1 MNSAATRPDFGATSA
16 AGAMLRQVREPFF
29 AGVILVGLGTS
40 AAAVAPPLEA
50 ISRLQRSLDQTSAG
64 ASLRASIS
72 VGSAIGELRRRSGL
86 TWDQLARVFNVS
98 RRALHFWASGKAM
111 TPSNEEHLQRLLAV
125 IRQMDTGAPN
135 SNRRLLLQASANG
148 SLPLDLLAAGSYEQA
163 LAILALGGGERHGAV
178 SEHAGT
184 TRAGRSP
191 RPPEELVGA
200 LQDRVHPSS
209 GRLRATKAVSRGR
222 RT

>member
-1 MNSAATRPDFGATSA
+1 MNSPATRPDFGATSA

-111 TPSNEEHLQRLLAV
+111 TPNNEEHLQRLLAV

-135 SNRRLLLQASANG
+135 TNRRLLLQASANG
-148 SLPLDLLAAGSYEQA
+148 SLPVDLLATGSYEQA
-163 LAILALGGGERHGAV
+163 LALLALGGGEL

-184 TRAGRSP
+184 KRAGRSP
-191 RPPEELVGA
+191 RSPEELVGA
-200 LQDRVHPSS
+200 LQNRVHPSS
-209 GRLRATKAVSRGR
+209 GRLRAAKAVSRGR
-222 RT
+222 RS